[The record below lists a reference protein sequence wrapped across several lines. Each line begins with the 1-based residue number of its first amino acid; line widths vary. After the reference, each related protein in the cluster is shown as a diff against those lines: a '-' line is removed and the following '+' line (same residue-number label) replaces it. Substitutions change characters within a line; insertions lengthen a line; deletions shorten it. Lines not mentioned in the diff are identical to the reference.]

1 MPTILE
7 LFKES
12 PQDKAVNSAAN
23 ESKGGFKQDVT
34 NFVQQELNGIRKSSL
49 VDINNPLIYGN
60 QAVRIAQRT
69 TPDKDDMTAG
79 IVEGATGGLGLNK
92 VIGKARDAVYLKQH
106 YHQG

>member
-34 NFVQQELNGIRKSSL
+34 NFVQQELNGIRKASL

-60 QAVRIAQRT
+60 QAVRIAT
-69 TPDKDDMTAG
+69 K
-79 IVEGATGGLGLNK
+79 NNS
-92 VIGKARDAVYLKQH
+92 
-106 YHQG
+106 